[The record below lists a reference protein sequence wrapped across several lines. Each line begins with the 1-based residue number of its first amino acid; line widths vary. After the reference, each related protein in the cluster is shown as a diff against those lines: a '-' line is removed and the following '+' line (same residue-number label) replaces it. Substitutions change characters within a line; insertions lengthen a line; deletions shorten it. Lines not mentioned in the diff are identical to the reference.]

1 MGFYLNK
8 NKTKMSLMFAK
19 AIFSVRS
26 FNCTSKKLDTYF
38 SKDHEWVKVNGTEAT
53 VGISDHAQDKLGEVV
68 YCELP
73 DVGDE
78 IEQGDVIGAVES
90 VKAASDIITP
100 LSGTVTS
107 TNEKL
112 EEQPG
117 LLNDSPETLGWIL
130 KMKMSDSSE
139 LEELMNTEQ
148 YKQYSEDAN

>member
-1 MGFYLNK
+1 
-8 NKTKMSLMFAK
+8 MFAK
-19 AIFSVRS
+19 VALSVRS
-26 FNCTSKKLDTYF
+26 SLANVAKRSFHCTSKNLDTYF
-38 SKDHEWVKVNGTEAT
+38 SKDHEWVKVEGNEAT

-73 DVGDE
+73 DVGDS

-107 TNEKL
+107 TNENL

-117 LLNDSPETLGWIL
+117 LLNESPENLGWIL
-130 KMKMSDSSE
+130 KMKMSDPSE
-139 LEELMNTEQ
+139 LEGLMNSEQ
-148 YKQYSEDAN
+148 YKQYSEDSD